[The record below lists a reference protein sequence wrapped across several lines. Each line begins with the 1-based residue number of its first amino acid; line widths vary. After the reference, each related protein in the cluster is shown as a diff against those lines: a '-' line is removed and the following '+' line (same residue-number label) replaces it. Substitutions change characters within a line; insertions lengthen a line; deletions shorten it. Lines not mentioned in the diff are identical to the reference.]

1 MLLDGEISM
10 QIGDHLVTPRLGYTH
25 HGLYIGQQEV
35 IHYEGKAAGI
45 SGQITKVSVT
55 EFCDGMSYEIRD
67 YPLRVYGRKES
78 VTRAYQRLNESQ
90 YHILF
95 NNCEQFVAW
104 CIMGIG
110 YSEQLNDMVSTAIQ
124 TNALIESQG
133 VQTVASYLA
142 QSTLTENTAR
152 HLATAVVPTSAAIVT
167 GSAMSGGTVALAS
180 GLSIVSV
187 TPLAVPIAAGAIVG
201 YGVKKLI
208 DWVW

>member
-1 MLLDGEISM
+1 M
-10 QIGDHLVTPRLGYTH
+10 QVGDHLVTPRAGYTH
-25 HGLYIGQQEV
+25 HGLYVGNQEV
-35 IHYEGKAAGI
+35 IHYEGKLGSD
-45 SGQITKVSVT
+45 SGRITKVT
-55 EFCDGMSYEIRD
+55 LAEFCEGASCRVRD

-78 VTRAYQRLNESQ
+78 VERASQRLGESD
-90 YHILF
+90 YNLVL

-110 YSEQLNDMVSTAIQ
+110 YSEQINTVVSTAIQ
-124 TNALIESQG
+124 TKALMDTQG
-133 VQTVASYLA
+133 VQAVASYVA
-142 QSTLTENTAR
+142 QSSIADNTAQQV
-152 HLATAVVPTSAAIVT
+152 ATAVVPVSAALVT
-167 GSAMSGGTVALAS
+167 GSAISGGTVAIAS

>member
-1 MLLDGEISM
+1 M
-10 QIGDHLVTPRLGYTH
+10 QVGDHLVTPRAGYTH
-25 HGLYIGQQEV
+25 HGLYIGDQQV
-35 IHYEGKAAGI
+35 IHYEGKLGSD
-45 SGQITKVSVT
+45 SGRITKVT
-55 EFCDGMSYEIRD
+55 LAEFCEGSSCRVRD

-78 VTRAYQRLNESQ
+78 VERASQRLGECDYN
-90 YHILF
+90 LVL

-110 YSEQLNDMVSTAIQ
+110 YSEQLNEVVSTAIQ
-124 TNALIESQG
+124 TSALIESQTI
-133 VQTVASYLA
+133 QAAASYVA

-152 HLATAVVPTSAAIVT
+152 HLATAAVPTSAAIVT
-167 GSAMSGGTVALAS
+167 GSAMSGGTVAFAS

-208 DWVW
+208 DWVWD

>member
-1 MLLDGEISM
+1 M
-10 QIGDHLVTPRLGYTH
+10 QVGDHLVTPRAGYTH
-25 HGLYIGQQEV
+25 HGLYVGNQEV
-35 IHYEGKAAGI
+35 IHYEGKFGSD
-45 SGQITKVSVT
+45 SGRITKVT
-55 EFCDGMSYEIRD
+55 LAEFCEGASCRVRD

-78 VTRAYQRLNESQ
+78 VERASQRLGESD
-90 YHILF
+90 YNLVL

-110 YSEQLNDMVSTAIQ
+110 YSEQLNEVVSTAIQ
-124 TNALIESQG
+124 TSALIESKG
-133 VQTVASYLA
+133 VQVAASYVA
-142 QSTLTENTAR
+142 QSALTENTAR

-208 DWVW
+208 DWVWD